1 MTVIGFT
8 LLTVSAE
15 SDLIT
20 ISGRIYYDSNK
31 NSEYDTNDSIFSNIN
46 IELTRQIKSV
56 SYGDNIDIQEYE
68 PVSSI
73 KTNEAGEY
81 EFSIRKDEIYKIVI
95 SDKEYMSSYDYDAID
110 VCKGVVS
117 CSYDIKLSD
126 KTISEEKD
134 NKAEDNDTEL
144 SDKGEGNSKV
154 VFNSLSEKMLY
165 YSEHI
170 NKDELSSYLLSEDS
184 ELNIAE
190 LHNYLYRYIS
200 THDDEAVKENY
211 IKNEQVEYYNQ
222 GNTSGK
228 TSDLNDLNTY
238 FVLGPGYD
246 IDGDG
251 YVSNEENE
259 RHFAVW
265 YTTSTTSDN
274 FLEYC
279 WPSIALIENYK
290 DVVLDDDDTDGITN
304 GRDPDSEYYS
314 LIDLDNNGDPDSIEY
329 YALLFEKLYR
339 RLLDEHE
346 GINEPVPHPDND
358 LINVYLGDISGTG
371 QTRPTQIYNENNKP
385 TTASADIVIDIN
397 LEQIIDI
404 QMVFAHELTHALIYA
419 NNYQVNESI
428 DEAFT
433 TFSEVK
439 IVTPV
444 NDTETTRFK
453 ANLAPFVNDYLG
465 NTELPLDYGYASNIH
480 NEYGAVIFLL
490 YLESL
495 YGQNIV
501 SEILFEMANP
511 DDLSYSYLEIINDVL
526 IDSYNTSLSD
536 VFAGFTSSI
545 YDIYHTGIYDDYIYC
560 WYRGAESV
568 QEWHDAYGVSSN
580 RHILSF
586 PYNRNSSV
594 MYLSSHYYSFKPSY
608 ASSSIVTS
616 ILGQDDTGLMDAEF
630 AVYVYL
636 ENENNGVFSIQDPI
650 EYIASNYQND
660 IYITT
665 RNINV
670 DYTGVG
676 ISIANPLWADEYC
689 FDYSINCIAH
699 SMGPWTVTQVST
711 CSTVGSMVRSCCHA
725 NCNYV
730 ETQGIPQNPNNHIG
744 PFETIVISSPTC
756 TEEGES
762 KLKCT
767 ICNGTAS
774 TIETDA
780 LGHDFTIYQNTSCQ
794 PYSSTQHKVI
804 EQYKCSRC
812 PELNNEIQYASHT
825 YNIPAA
831 TCDTAKYCTECG
843 YEAQPV
849 LGHNYSA
856 ATCELPAT
864 CTRCG
869 ATTGNPLGHNMGSW
883 YTVTA
888 STCCTYG
895 TQRRDCSRCGYY
907 ETNSLPLNSSNHSGG
922 SHTETVSSPT
932 CTASGSQREVCN
944 GCSVVLSTSSIPALG
959 HSMSGWSVITASTCC
974 TPGAQSRYCTRSG
987 CSYSENSSLPLNPNN
1002 HSGGTY
1008 WTVTTAA
1015 TCTASGVRSQI
1026 CYGCSTVL
1034 STQAIPALG
1043 HNWSGWVY
1051 QYTYY
1056 DEDWQSYV
1064 YVYKRTCSRCGAVE
1078 YDYI

>member
-1 MTVIGFT
+1 MKKKRFIVCLV
-8 LLTVSAE
+8 LLILLAPLFVNAE
-15 SDLIT
+15 NDLIT

-95 SDKEYMSSYDYDAID
+95 SDKEYLSSYDYDAID
-110 VCKGVVS
+110 VCKGIAS

-144 SDKGEGNSKV
+144 SDKGEGNNEV
-154 VFNSLSEKMLY
+154 TFNSLSEKMLY

-190 LHNYLYRYIS
+190 LHNYLYRYIL

-222 GNTSGK
+222 GNTSGRPNN
-228 TSDLNDLNTY
+228 LNDLNTY
-238 FVLGPGYD
+238 LVLPSGYD
-246 IDGDG
+246 MNGDEI
-251 YVSNEENE
+251 VTNEENE

-265 YTTSTTSDN
+265 YTTTTTSDN

-279 WPSIALIENYK
+279 WPNIETNK
-290 DVVLDDDDTDGITN
+290 LFALDDDDTDGIIN
-304 GRDPDSEYYS
+304 GRDPDSTYYA
-314 LIDLDNNGDPDSIEY
+314 LRDLDNNGNPDSIEY
-329 YALLFEKLYR
+329 YAFLLEDLYR
-339 RLLDEHE
+339 RLLDEYD
-346 GINEPVPHPDND
+346 GVNELVLHPDND
-358 LINVYLGDISGTG
+358 LVNIYLGTIPDYG
-371 QTRPTQIYNENNKP
+371 QTHPTQIYNENNKP
-385 TTASADIVIDIN
+385 ITASADIVIDIN
-397 LEQIIDI
+397 FRSEIDV
-404 QMVFAHELTHALIYA
+404 QMTIVHELTHALIYA
-419 NNYQVNESI
+419 NNYQATEAI
-428 DEAFT
+428 DEAFAT
-433 TFSEVK
+433 YSEDEIISGSAVYMGN
-439 IVTPV
+439 II
-444 NDTETTRFK
+444 
-453 ANLAPFVNDYLG
+453 NDYLR
-465 NTELPLDYGYASNIH
+465 NTELPINYGYVSNID
-480 NEYGAVIFLL
+480 NEYGAVVFLW
-490 YLESL
+490 YMENVC
-495 YGQNIV
+495 GQNVVNDIMA
-501 SEILFEMANP
+501 EMANP

-545 YDIYHTGIYDDYIYC
+545 YDIYHTGIYDSYIEG
-560 WYRGAESV
+560 WDSGAESV
-568 QEWHDAYGVSSN
+568 QEWHDENDNSFNKY
-580 RHILSF
+580 ILSF
-586 PYNRNSSV
+586 PYNRSSSV
-594 MYLSSHYYSFKPSY
+594 MYLSSHYYRFKPSY

-616 ILGQDDTGLMDAEF
+616 ILGQDDTGYIDAEYV
-630 AVYVYL
+630 VYVYL

-650 EYIASNYQND
+650 EYIASDYQND
-660 IYITT
+660 IYITV

-670 DYTGVG
+670 DYTAVGV
-676 ISIANPLWADEYC
+676 SIANPLWSDEYC

-699 SMGPWTVTQVST
+699 SMGPWTVTQAST
-711 CSTVGSMVRSCCHA
+711 CSTVGEMTRHCISGG
-725 NCNYV
+725 CNYS
-730 ETQGIPQNPNNHIG
+730 ETVGIPQNPNNHIG

-756 TEEGES
+756 TEKGES

-774 TIETDA
+774 TFETDA
-780 LGHDFTIYQNTSCQ
+780 LGHDFTIYQNTSYQ
-794 PYSSTQHKVI
+794 TYSSTQHKVI
-804 EQYKCSRC
+804 NQYKCSRC
-812 PELNNEIQYASHT
+812 AEVDNIIQYASHT

-831 TCDTAKYCTECG
+831 TCDTAKYCTVCG
-843 YEAQPV
+843 HVAQAA
-849 LGHNYSA
+849 LGHSYSS
-856 ATCELPAT
+856 ATCESPAT

-869 ATTGNPLGHNMGSW
+869 ATTGSPLGHNMGSW

-907 ETNSLPLNSSNHSGG
+907 ETSSLPLDSSNHSGG
-922 SHTETVSSPT
+922 SHTEVVSNPT
-932 CTASGSQREVCN
+932 CTASGSQREVCD
-944 GCSVVLSTSSIPALG
+944 GCSAVLNTSSIPALG

-1043 HNWSGWVY
+1043 HSWSGWVY

-1056 DEDWQSYV
+1056 DEDWQSNV
-1064 YVYKRTCSRCGAVE
+1064 HVYKRTCSRCGAVE